1 MNNNNL
7 LVYGAV
13 AVGAIFLYSRY
24 AKKPT
29 TPQEEPQG
37 GGDGGGG
44 GGGGFA
50 PIGPIGPL
58 TIIPNV
64 VIQNI
69 PRGGVVTP
77 TTPTNPVVVS
87 GLGGAR
93 PVVTAS
99 TSSTG
104 VGNSGT
110 GVSNTGGIVPVSQGG
125 STTPR
130 QTGSVVQ
137 ISQADLNKGISG
149 GMVFKPFDGD
159 NGRMRLENLV
169 RSFNRP

>member
-1 MNNNNL
+1 MNNKNL

-13 AVGAIFLYSRY
+13 AVGAIFLYNRY
-24 AKKPT
+24 AKKGT
-29 TPQEEPQG
+29 NADEPQ
-37 GGDGGGG
+37 GGGG
-44 GGGGFA
+44 GGGV
-50 PIGPIGPL
+50 PMGPIGPFPVV
-58 TIIPNV
+58 PNV

-77 TTPTNPVVVS
+77 TTPTNPIVVS

-104 VGNSGT
+104 VGNTGT
-110 GVSNTGGIVPVSQGG
+110 GVSNTGGITGAGMGTSTSGAGTTSTTTQGG
-125 STTPR
+125 P
-130 QTGSVVQ
+130 
-137 ISQADLNKGISG
+137 I
-149 GMVFKPFDGD
+149 FKPFDGD

>member
-37 GGDGGGG
+37 GGGGG
-44 GGGGFA
+44 GGGGFG

-58 TIIPNV
+58 PIIPNV

-69 PRGGVVTP
+69 PRPVNQGRSYTASDVTKSRD
-77 TTPTNPVVVS
+77 TTPTAAV
-87 GLGGAR
+87 
-93 PVVTAS
+93 
-99 TSSTG
+99 TSSAQAKAIETA
-104 VGNSGT
+104 T
-110 GVSNTGGIVPVSQGG
+110 NTGGIVPISQGG
-125 STTPR
+125 STTP
-130 QTGSVVQ
+130 QYSTGTVTQ
-137 ISQADLNKGISG
+137 SQMSTGLSG
-149 GMVFKPFDGD
+149 GAVFKPFDGD
-159 NGRMRLENLV
+159 NGRLRLENLV

>member
-1 MNNNNL
+1 LNKMNNKNL

-13 AVGAIFLYSRY
+13 AVGAIFLYNRY

-29 TPQEEPQG
+29 TPQEESQ
-37 GGDGGGG
+37 GGGG
-44 GGGGFA
+44 GGV
-50 PIGPIGPL
+50 PMGPIGPL
-58 TIIPNV
+58 PIMPV

-77 TTPTNPVVVS
+77 TTPTNPIVVS
-87 GLGGAR
+87 GLGGAK
-93 PVVTAS
+93 PYVTAS

-110 GVSNTGGIVPVSQGG
+110 GISNTGGITGAGMGTSTSGAGTTSTTTQGG
-125 STTPR
+125 P
-130 QTGSVVQ
+130 
-137 ISQADLNKGISG
+137 I
-149 GMVFKPFDGD
+149 FKPFDGD

>member
-1 MNNNNL
+1 MNNKNL

-13 AVGAIFLYSRY
+13 AVGAIFLYNRY
-24 AKKPT
+24 AKKGT
-29 TPQEEPQG
+29 NADEPQ
-37 GGDGGGG
+37 GGGG
-44 GGGGFA
+44 GGGGGGV
-50 PIGPIGPL
+50 PMGPIGPFPVV
-58 TIIPNV
+58 PNV

-77 TTPTNPVVVS
+77 TTPTNPIVVS

-104 VGNSGT
+104 VGNTGT
-110 GVSNTGGIVPVSQGG
+110 GVSNTGGITGAGMGTSTSGAGTTSTTTQGG
-125 STTPR
+125 P
-130 QTGSVVQ
+130 
-137 ISQADLNKGISG
+137 
-149 GMVFKPFDGD
+149 VFKPFDGD

>member
-37 GGDGGGG
+37 GCGGGGG

-58 TIIPNV
+58 PIIPNV

-69 PRGGVVTP
+69 PRPVNQGRSYNAEDVTKSRD
-77 TTPTNPVVVS
+77 TTPTAAV
-87 GLGGAR
+87 
-93 PVVTAS
+93 
-99 TSSTG
+99 TSSAQAKAIETA
-104 VGNSGT
+104 T
-110 GVSNTGGIVPVSQGG
+110 NTGGIVPISQGG

-159 NGRMRLENLV
+159 NGRLRLENLV

>member
-1 MNNNNL
+1 MNNKNL

-13 AVGAIFLYSRY
+13 AVGAIFLYNRY

-37 GGDGGGG
+37 GGGGGG
-44 GGGGFA
+44 VPMG

-58 TIIPNV
+58 PPIA
-64 VIQNI
+64 
-69 PRGGVVTP
+69 
-77 TTPTNPVVVS
+77 PVVNPNQGRSYTADQITREKVYMPVTKAMSS
-87 GLGGAR
+87 G
-93 PVVTAS
+93 
-99 TSSTG
+99 TG
-104 VGNSGT
+104 VTNSGR
-110 GVSNTGGIVPVSQGG
+110 GVSNTGGIVPISQGG

-159 NGRMRLENLV
+159 NGRLRLENLV

>member
-1 MNNNNL
+1 MNNKNL

-24 AKKPT
+24 AKKGT
-29 TPQEEPQG
+29 NADEPQ
-37 GGDGGGG
+37 GGGG
-44 GGGGFA
+44 GGGV
-50 PIGPIGPL
+50 PMGPIGPL
-58 TIIPNV
+58 PLMPI

-77 TTPTNPVVVS
+77 TTPTNPIVLS
-87 GLGGAR
+87 GLGGAK
-93 PVVTAS
+93 PYVTAS

-104 VGNSGT
+104 VGNTGT
-110 GVSNTGGIVPVSQGG
+110 GVSNTGGITGAGMGTSTSGAGTTSTTTQGG
-125 STTPR
+125 P
-130 QTGSVVQ
+130 
-137 ISQADLNKGISG
+137 
-149 GMVFKPFDGD
+149 VFKPFDGD

>member
-1 MNNNNL
+1 LNKMNNKNL

-24 AKKPT
+24 AKKGT
-29 TPQEEPQG
+29 NAEEPQG
-37 GGDGGGG
+37 GGGGGG
-44 GGGGFA
+44 V
-50 PIGPIGPL
+50 PMGPIGPL
-58 TIIPNV
+58 PIMPV

-104 VGNSGT
+104 VGNTGT
-110 GVSNTGGIVPVSQGG
+110 GISNTGGITGAGMGTSTSGAGTTSTTTQGG
-125 STTPR
+125 P
-130 QTGSVVQ
+130 
-137 ISQADLNKGISG
+137 I
-149 GMVFKPFDGD
+149 FKPFDGD